1 MEDKYIVALFFAR
14 DEQAIRLSAERYGGY
29 CHAIAYNILS
39 SREDAEECVND
50 TYLQAWNSIP
60 PHRPNSLSAFL
71 GRITRRL
78 AVDRVRER
86 TAVKRGGGEIN
97 LIFDE
102 LADCIADEKTPEH
115 EIVERESAEII
126 NSFLASLPDT
136 ERRVFL
142 RRYWFSDSIAAIA
155 DRFGFSESKIKSMLL
170 RTRTKLKKHLTEENY
185 YEKF

>member
-1 MEDKYIVALFFAR
+1 MDDKYIVELFFAR
-14 DEQAIRLSAERYGGY
+14 DERAIKLCAERYGGY
-29 CHAIAYNILS
+29 CHVIAYNILA

-50 TYLQAWNSIP
+50 TYLRAWNSIP
-60 PHRPNSLSAFL
+60 PHRPNLLSAFL

-78 AVDRVRER
+78 AVDRVRLR
-86 TAVKRGGGEIN
+86 TAEKRGGGEIE

-102 LADCIADEKTPEH
+102 LADCIADEKTPE
-115 EIVERESAEII
+115 EELAERERARVI

-142 RRYWFSDSIAAIA
+142 RRYWFSDSIAVIA
-155 DRFGFSESKIKSMLL
+155 DRFGFSESKVKSMLL

-185 YEKF
+185 YEEF